1 MQIAE
6 DLVRSGATAGV
17 AFKNEIIQMIKMG
30 GFTKIIETGTYHGTG
45 TTRAVLQGVDKSKP
59 FDFIS
64 IECNPVHVEIARKN
78 TGKMEGFTILEG
90 LSVPKRLLPKKLN
103 LKGYPDDTIVDH
115 REKDRERLYKEEVN
129 FNCPDELLR
138 TALEMQGGLTELFIL
153 DSAGHM
159 GTVEFDYLMGIVR
172 APFMLALDD
181 TLHIKHRKTVE
192 KIKNDP
198 RFTLTFETAEKFGSR
213 IYAVQMG

>member
-6 DLVRSGATAGV
+6 DLVKAGATAG
-17 AFKNEIIQMIKMG
+17 ASFKREITQMIKTG
-30 GFTKIIETGTYHGTG
+30 GFTKVIETGTYHGTG
-45 TTRAVLQGVDKSKP
+45 TTRAVLQGFDKSKP

-64 IECNPVHVEIARKN
+64 IECNPAHVEIARKN
-78 TGKMEGFTILEG
+78 IGKIEGFTILEG
-90 LSVPKRLLPKKLN
+90 LSVPKKLRPKKLD

-115 REKDRERLYKEEVN
+115 REKDRERLYKQEVD
-129 FNCPDELLR
+129 FTGPDELLKM
-138 TALEMQGGLTELFIL
+138 ALEMQGYETEMIIL

-159 GTVEFDYLMGIVR
+159 GTVEFDYLMSLVK

-181 TLHIKHRKTVE
+181 TLHIKHRKTVQ
-192 KIKNDP
+192 KIENDP

-213 IYAVQMG
+213 IYAVQIN